1 MQEVEEF
8 KEKPRIALTVSCYS
22 LWWGLPLSDSYTLSS
37 TQGLT
42 AKTNNQITSQAGLL
56 YKEEWLLKMPGSWIP
71 CPHHYP
77 ISSTVTSGSL
87 DPWNALGLWCLAMGH
102 PNDFWLTVRLL
113 KGYCHPAPTQG
124 TPLRTRWCWGEAGE
138 EVAVSITAKE
148 KAPEAVPIHKG
159 DSSTLASPC
168 WIPFILENECH
179 LSIKY
184 WRNSYLSRLHL
195 CLYVSTGNYKI
206 LLCYKIQ
213 MTFKMPSRSWFFL
226 GLSLWTY

>member
-42 AKTNNQITSQAGLL
+42 AKTINQITSQAGLL

-102 PNDFWLTVRLL
+102 PQWFLVDSEVAEGLL
-113 KGYCHPAPTQG
+113 PPCSNAGYTFENKVVLRRGGGRSSCQYYCQRKGTWSCSHTQG
-124 TPLRTRWCWGEAGE
+124 RFLHPGQPMLD
-138 EVAVSITAKE
+138 
-148 KAPEAVPIHKG
+148 PIHSGKWM
-159 DSSTLASPC
+159 PP
-168 WIPFILENECH
+168 INQILKE
-179 LSIKY
+179 
-184 WRNSYLSRLHL
+184 
-195 CLYVSTGNYKI
+195 
-206 LLCYKIQ
+206 Q
-213 MTFKMPSRSWFFL
+213 
-226 GLSLWTY
+226 LSLQVTSLSLCQHRQLQNFTLLQDTDDI